1 MKPEIGNVLVV
12 DDSLV
17 MREMLRA
24 LLAVHCEAVHTAAGF
39 AEAQHELR
47 WHGDLD
53 LVLCDVV
60 LPDGDGLALLEAEG
74 AACPE
79 RRWILMTARPD
90 AQGPERAR
98 ALGAL
103 DYLTKPVSYRDI
115 ARAVRGFGNG
125 RPARALP
132 RQSVRLPAALVETD
146 GRGGPLVAL
155 ELVDVSESGAFLA
168 TPGPLAVGTRLQLQL
183 ALPKGPLRVSA
194 RVVRVQEPGWGRYSG
209 VGVRFENPSDAAAA
223 ALRALHADAPP
234 SPRPER

>member
-1 MKPEIGNVLVV
+1 VKPEIGSVLVV

-24 LLAVHCEAVHTAAGF
+24 LLAVHCEAVHTASCF
-39 AEAQHELR
+39 SEAQHELR

-74 AACPE
+74 SACPE

-90 AQGPERAR
+90 PQGPERAR

-115 ARAVRGFGNG
+115 ARAVRGFGHG
-125 RPARALP
+125 RPARAMP
-132 RQSVRLPAALVETD
+132 RQSLRVPASLVETD

-183 ALPKGPLRVSA
+183 ALPKGPLRVAA
-194 RVVRVQEPGWGRYSG
+194 RVVRVQEPGWGRCCG

-223 ALRALHADAPP
+223 ALRALRADAPP
-234 SPRPER
+234 GSRAGS